1 MAKIYR
7 VRLETSEREALEA
20 IINKDKCAA
29 YRQRHAR
36 ILLKADENR
45 IGGALSDRQIAAA
58 VEVGI
63 ATVQRVRRVF
73 VLHGLE
79 RALTRKDPD
88 RVYLRKLDAR
98 GEARL
103 VAMACENPPQGRA
116 KWTLKLL
123 SEKLV
128 ELEVVDSIGIETVRT
143 TLKKTKSSPGRKSSG
158 V

>member
-1 MAKIYR
+1 M
-7 VRLETSEREALEA
+7 
-20 IINKDKCAA
+20 
-29 YRQRHAR
+29 
-36 ILLKADENR
+36 
-45 IGGALSDRQIAAA
+45 SDQQIAEA
-58 VEVGI
+58 VEAGI

-88 RVYLRKLDAR
+88 RVYQRKLDAK

-103 VAMACENPPQGRA
+103 IAVTCEKPPDGRD

-123 SEKLV
+123 SEKLI

-143 TLKKTKSSPGRKSSG
+143 TLKKTTSNHGRKSSG

>member
-7 VRLETSEREALEA
+7 VKLEPSEREALEE
-20 IINKDKCAA
+20 IIKKDKCAA
-29 YRQRHAR
+29 HKQRHAR

-45 IGGALSDRQIAAA
+45 SGGAMSDQQIAEA
-58 VEVGI
+58 VEAGI

-88 RVYLRKLDAR
+88 RVYQRKLDAK

-103 VAMACENPPQGRA
+103 IAVTCEKPPDGRD

-123 SEKLV
+123 SEKLI

-143 TLKKTKSSPGRKSSG
+143 TLKKTTSNHGRKSSG